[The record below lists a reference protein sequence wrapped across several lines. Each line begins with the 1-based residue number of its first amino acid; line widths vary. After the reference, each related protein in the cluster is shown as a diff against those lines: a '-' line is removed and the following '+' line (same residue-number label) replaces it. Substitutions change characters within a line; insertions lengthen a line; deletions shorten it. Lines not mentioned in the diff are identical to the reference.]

1 MVEKVLV
8 TGGSGFVGKR
18 LRAIRPD
25 WIYPTSRELDL
36 TRWER
41 TFNYLVDEQ
50 PDAVVHLAAKVGG
63 IKDNV
68 EHPAD
73 FYEQNIRI
81 NTNIVQACRETGV
94 KRLLASLS
102 TCAFPD
108 VFKGYPFTE
117 KSIFNGP
124 PAKTNRAYGFT
135 KRALYVH
142 ILACRDQDGLD
153 YSCFSPSNLYGP
165 EDHFDLNKSHFLPA
179 AIRKLHEAEQGD
191 EVEFWGTGDPLRQ
204 QLYVDDLCRAI
215 PELLEKHHSDDAVI
229 IAPDSQH
236 RIWQMVDLCRDMMN
250 KDVSVRYNGKLDGQ
264 YRKDGS
270 NAKFKELCPQFEFT
284 SIEEGLQRTYEW
296 YKESVNNRN

>member
-1 MVEKVLV
+1 MKVLV

-18 LRAIRPD
+18 LQRVRPD
-25 WIYPTSRELDL
+25 WIYQSSRDVDL
-36 TRWER
+36 THYGNCLAYIRKVR
-41 TFNYLVDEQ
+41 

-63 IKDNV
+63 IKDNA
-68 EHPAD
+68 ENPAW
-73 FYEQNIRI
+73 FYQDNTRI
-81 NTNIVQACRETGV
+81 NTNVIQACTLTGV
-94 KRLLASLS
+94 KRVLSSLS
-102 TCAFPD
+102 TCAFPNI
-108 VFKGYPFTE
+108 VKEYPFDE
-117 KSIFNGP
+117 SNIFDGP
-124 PAKTNRAYGFT
+124 PAETNIAYGYS

-142 ILACRDQDGLD
+142 TLACRTQYDLD

-179 AIRKLHEAEQGD
+179 AIRKLHEAEEGE
-191 EVEFWGTGDPLRQ
+191 EVEFWGTGEPLRQ

-229 IAPDSQH
+229 IAPDFQH
-236 RIWQMVDLCRDMMN
+236 SIRQMVALCRDMMN
-250 KDVSVRYNGKLDGQ
+250 KDVSVSYNGKLDGQ

-296 YKESVNNRN
+296 YRESINNRH